1 MVIKSSNKLVCP
13 YHAGEDIIP
22 ITKYES
28 DVIINEGKEKLQ
40 EKSVYDE
47 ELIAVGVGFLFGI
60 WVTTLLFNY
69 QNLVNLTNPDKTTI
83 VSFAAFL
90 VSIVLY
96 YILYKKHKEQYISSV
111 SFIVKCMESVKR
123 RIPKKQFDH

>member
-1 MVIKSSNKLVCP
+1 MVIKSSNKLIYE
-13 YHAGEDIIP
+13 YHAREDIIP

-69 QNLVNLTNPDKTTI
+69 QNLFNLTNPDKPTI

-90 VSIVLY
+90 VSIALY
-96 YILYKKHKEQYISSV
+96 YILYKKHKEQYTSSV
-111 SFIVKCMESVKR
+111 SFIIKCMESVKR